1 MYVTKEWNKVA
12 KINIDNLPDKL
23 KIVKLF
29 TS

>member
-1 MYVTKEWNKVA
+1 MPKWERETQVA
-12 KINIDNLPDKL
+12 KSKIANLLDKL